1 MNAPKRESSLGE
13 AAVQRP
19 EGRRAF
25 NAPGRPNGDSSLPP
39 SSSMLELRRLGHAFF
54 GRTVLE
60 DIWLTVESGEVV
72 ALVGPSGCGKSTLAQ
87 IAAGLV
93 EPREGEVIRR
103 YGHHAM
109 VFQEPRLLPWAN
121 ARDNIGF
128 SLRLARMPRRQ
139 RAARIAEAAA
149 LAQFE
154 AEDLGKFPSELSGG
168 MRQRVAIARALAPRP
183 DFIYFDEP
191 FTALDVALKRRMQDL
206 VIEAARQAQFAA
218 LFITHDLM
226 EAVRIAHRII
236 VLDHAGRGVAGER
249 AIDGVP
255 GTRDDGTIFHT
266 VQSMLEHDPAF
277 AHIHDVDERRR
288 A

>member
-1 MNAPKRESSLGE
+1 MSAHPSAKR
-13 AAVQRP
+13 
-19 EGRRAF
+19 
-25 NAPGRPNGDSSLPP
+25 
-39 SSSMLELRRLGHAFF
+39 LELRRLGHAFF

-60 DIWLTVESGEVV
+60 DIWLTVESGEIV

-103 YGHHAM
+103 YANHAM
-109 VFQEPRLLPWAN
+109 VFQEPRLLPWVT

-128 SLRLARMPRRQ
+128 SLRLAGIPRRQ
-139 RAARIAEAAA
+139 RASRIAEAAA

-154 AEDLGKFPSELSGG
+154 PDDLGKYPSELSGG

-206 VIEAARQAQFAA
+206 VIAAAQQTQFAA

-226 EAVRIAHRII
+226 EAVRIAHRIV
-236 VLDHAGRGVAGER
+236 VLDHAGHGVAGER
-249 AIDGVP
+249 AIAGAP
-255 GTRDDGTIFHT
+255 GTRDDATAFQT
-266 VQSMLEHDPAF
+266 VQAMLRHDPAF